1 MSRSTDIKLQQP
13 TAQTCDVLVIG
24 GGPAGSTISAFLA
37 QKGWDVVVIE
47 KARHPRF
54 HIGESLL
61 PLNLPLLE
69 ELGVLEDVRRIG
81 VMKYGAEFNA
91 PQVGEPVTFYFSKAL
106 DKGHPYAFEVR
117 RSEFDELL
125 LRNSAAKGAHVL
137 EGVKVT
143 QVEFH
148 SGQCSLVTAENENGD
163 QWRWQTR
170 FLVDASG
177 RDTFLAGQLRI
188 KRRNSRHNSAAIFGH
203 FDGVPRRPGRDAG
216 NISIYW
222 FEYGWLWMIPLRDNI
237 MSVGAVCWPEYL
249 KTRRCEL
256 EEFLLST
263 IRRCPAA
270 GERMKQ
276 TQLVSPVTATG
287 NYSYQAS
294 SMVGDGYLMVG
305 DAFAFIDPVFSTG
318 VYLAM
323 SGGRL
328 GADVVDACLKDP
340 AVAPRKLKEFERVTR
355 RGLKTLSWLIYRFT
369 SPTIRRMFM
378 GPRNVFRV
386 EEAVISLLA
395 GDLFGGTRL
404 RGRLLLFKAI
414 YYGVALTRW
423 RQNLAAYLLRKRNVN
438 SLFTEPSQAK
448 EQLTRP

>member
-1 MSRSTDIKLQQP
+1 M
-13 TAQTCDVLVIG
+13 IG
-24 GGPAGSTISAFLA
+24 ASDRAFEERPYALD
-37 QKGWDVVVIE
+37 GVGM
-47 KARHPRF
+47 
-54 HIGESLL
+54 HIA
-61 PLNLPLLE
+61 PHPLLSSVVDR
-69 ELGVLEDVRRIG
+69 LMAGV
-81 VMKYGAEFNA
+81 
-91 PQVGEPVTFYFSKAL
+91 
-106 DKGHPYAFEVR
+106 
-117 RSEFDELL
+117 
-125 LRNSAAKGAHVL
+125 
-137 EGVKVT
+137 
-143 QVEFH
+143 
-148 SGQCSLVTAENENGD
+148 
-163 QWRWQTR
+163 
-170 FLVDASG
+170 
-177 RDTFLAGQLRI
+177 
-188 KRRNSRHNSAAIFGH
+188 
-203 FDGVPRRPGRDAG
+203 
-216 NISIYW
+216 
-222 FEYGWLWMIPLRDNI
+222 
-237 MSVGAVCWPEYL
+237 
-249 KTRRCEL
+249 
-256 EEFLLST
+256 
-263 IRRCPAA
+263 
-270 GERMKQ
+270 
-276 TQLVSPVTATG
+276 
-287 NYSYQAS
+287 
-294 SMVGDGYLMVG
+294 MVG

-414 YYGVALTRW
+414 YYGVALTCW

>member
-1 MSRSTDIKLQQP
+1 
-13 TAQTCDVLVIG
+13 
-24 GGPAGSTISAFLA
+24 
-37 QKGWDVVVIE
+37 
-47 KARHPRF
+47 
-54 HIGESLL
+54 
-61 PLNLPLLE
+61 
-69 ELGVLEDVRRIG
+69 
-81 VMKYGAEFNA
+81 
-91 PQVGEPVTFYFSKAL
+91 
-106 DKGHPYAFEVR
+106 
-117 RSEFDELL
+117 
-125 LRNSAAKGAHVL
+125 
-137 EGVKVT
+137 
-143 QVEFH
+143 
-148 SGQCSLVTAENENGD
+148 
-163 QWRWQTR
+163 
-170 FLVDASG
+170 
-177 RDTFLAGQLRI
+177 
-188 KRRNSRHNSAAIFGH
+188 
-203 FDGVPRRPGRDAG
+203 
-216 NISIYW
+216 
-222 FEYGWLWMIPLRDNI
+222 
-237 MSVGAVCWPEYL
+237 
-249 KTRRCEL
+249 
-256 EEFLLST
+256 
-263 IRRCPAA
+263 
-270 GERMKQ
+270 MKQ

-318 VYLAM
+318 VHLAM

-340 AVAPRKLKEFERVTR
+340 AVAPRKLKEFERVVR

-369 SPTIRRMFM
+369 SPTIRKMFM

-438 SLFTEPSQAK
+438 SLFSETSQAK